1 MPHSKLLGNLSLLL
15 RFSVGCSVLGTKS
28 VNFSGVLLVAV
39 VFAALTLL
47 VQQPAYSQIQ
57 PSTPTNF
64 LSSLD
69 TYVKVIAGVV
79 AAITASLGIPVAF
92 LQIRK
97 TIAEIRKTELEAK
110 KLEEQTGVALPV
122 NHDGHRIIIDHSDN
136 NNIQILVDP
145 RFSSPLLILL
155 DFVIVYIL
163 LALAGYAISV
173 FLPGK
178 IGQIILT
185 IVGAGLLLPLLVEA
199 LRLRGVLRSAW
210 SKRNQAN
217 RDGDEHL

>member
-1 MPHSKLLGNLSLLL
+1 
-15 RFSVGCSVLGTKS
+15 VLGTKS

-97 TIAEIRKTELEAK
+97 TIA
-110 KLEEQTGVALPV
+110 
-122 NHDGHRIIIDHSDN
+122 
-136 NNIQILVDP
+136 
-145 RFSSPLLILL
+145 
-155 DFVIVYIL
+155 
-163 LALAGYAISV
+163 
-173 FLPGK
+173 
-178 IGQIILT
+178 
-185 IVGAGLLLPLLVEA
+185 
-199 LRLRGVLRSAW
+199 
-210 SKRNQAN
+210 
-217 RDGDEHL
+217 

>member
-1 MPHSKLLGNLSLLL
+1 MLGKK
-15 RFSVGCSVLGTKS
+15 SVG
-28 VNFSGVLLVAV
+28 FFRMLLIAV
-39 VFAALTLL
+39 VFAAITLL
-47 VQQPAYSQIQ
+47 AQQPVYSQIQ
-57 PSTPTNF
+57 SPTPTN

-79 AAITASLGIPVAF
+79 AAITAILGVPVAF

-97 TIAEIRKTELEAK
+97 TIAEIHKTELEAK
-110 KLEEQTGVALPV
+110 KLEEQTGAALPV
-122 NHDGHRIIIDHSDN
+122 NREGHSIIINDSDH

-185 IVGAGLLLPLLVEA
+185 AVGAILLIPLLVEA

-210 SKRNQAN
+210 SKENQAN
-217 RDGDEHL
+217 RDE

>member
-1 MPHSKLLGNLSLLL
+1 MLLI
-15 RFSVGCSVLGTKS
+15 
-28 VNFSGVLLVAV
+28 AV
-39 VFAALTLL
+39 VFAAITLL
-47 VQQPAYSQIQ
+47 AQQPVYSQIQ
-57 PSTPTNF
+57 SPTPTN

-79 AAITASLGIPVAF
+79 AAITAILGVPVAF

-97 TIAEIRKTELEAK
+97 TIAEIHKTELEAK
-110 KLEEQTGVALPV
+110 KLEEQTGAALPV
-122 NHDGHRIIIDHSDN
+122 NREGHSIIINDSDH

-185 IVGAGLLLPLLVEA
+185 AVGAILLIPLLVEA

-210 SKRNQAN
+210 SKENQAN
-217 RDGDEHL
+217 RDE

>member
-1 MPHSKLLGNLSLLL
+1 MLLI
-15 RFSVGCSVLGTKS
+15 
-28 VNFSGVLLVAV
+28 AV
-39 VFAALTLL
+39 VFAAITLL
-47 VQQPAYSQIQ
+47 AQQPVYSQIQ
-57 PSTPTNF
+57 SPTPTNF

-79 AAITASLGIPVAF
+79 AAITAILGVPVAF

-97 TIAEIRKTELEAK
+97 TIAEIHKTELEAK
-110 KLEEQTGVALPV
+110 KLEEQTGAALPV
-122 NHDGHRIIIDHSDN
+122 NREGHSIIINDSDH

-185 IVGAGLLLPLLVEA
+185 AVGAILLIPLLVEA

-210 SKRNQAN
+210 SKENQAN
-217 RDGDEHL
+217 RDE

>member
-1 MPHSKLLGNLSLLL
+1 
-15 RFSVGCSVLGTKS
+15 
-28 VNFSGVLLVAV
+28 
-39 VFAALTLL
+39 
-47 VQQPAYSQIQ
+47 
-57 PSTPTNF
+57 
-64 LSSLD
+64 
-69 TYVKVIAGVV
+69 
-79 AAITASLGIPVAF
+79 
-92 LQIRK
+92 
-97 TIAEIRKTELEAK
+97 
-110 KLEEQTGVALPV
+110 
-122 NHDGHRIIIDHSDN
+122 
-136 NNIQILVDP
+136 
-145 RFSSPLLILL
+145 LL